1 MLLTSCPS
9 ISYRQCVWL
18 SEICDLSC
26 FDLRALCDST
36 YLVIS
41 CELWVR
47 GSWDCQLCLAGLTA
61 KALSQTLESVYCCRM
76 ARQLSGSF
84 RSRFGFQSLSVA
96 LSRCRSGTNSG
107 TFGALKCE
115 SDVRGLGQ
123 TTQLAGALVP
133 LTSQARNQVCNVI
146 ACDSVLWCTAKSK
159 GLHVAQFGFFDLEN
173 V

>member
-1 MLLTSCPS
+1 M
-9 ISYRQCVWL
+9 
-18 SEICDLSC
+18 
-26 FDLRALCDST
+26 
-36 YLVIS
+36 
-41 CELWVR
+41 R

-61 KALSQTLESVYCCRM
+61 KALSQILESVYCCRM
-76 ARQLSGSF
+76 AQQLSGSF

-146 ACDSVLWCTAKSK
+146 ACDSVL
-159 GLHVAQFGFFDLEN
+159 
-173 V
+173 